1 MTFFA
6 SSASCSCWFSL
17 RKGAILST
25 IAEKLRWL
33 EIALISRRQIIFQ
46 MQFGLSYKCEICHR
60 NKSNVIESLHYIFPT
75 QGTCYHGNY
84 VTHSVAPP
92 NSKAVVLLREQV
104 GEIFSNL
111 LFLFYYY
118 LQNYLQRYT
127 IHYIT
132 YTICTTYNTV
142 LYYVFFDFY
151 THTTRIKEERN
162 KRKGKGRTTYYIC
175 ASVTYKNNIK
185 ATKILVLVDLLT
197 FKPLK

>member
-33 EIALISRRQIIFQ
+33 EIALIARRQIIFQ

-111 LFLFYYY
+111 LFFFIFFYYY

-132 YTICTTYNTV
+132 YTIRTTYNTV
-142 LYYVFFDFY
+142 LYYVFFDFC
-151 THTTRIKEERN
+151 THTTRKKKKETKEKEREE
-162 KRKGKGRTTYYIC
+162 
-175 ASVTYKNNIK
+175 
-185 ATKILVLVDLLT
+185 LLT
-197 FKPLK
+197 TSVPQLRIKII